1 MNKNISLYWSV
12 LTITVTLIFL
22 CMFCYIIAYL
32 HIIYTQV
39 SSSDDFKCVLYV
51 RNNTDIRLYTLR
63 LYY

>member
-1 MNKNISLYWSV
+1 MDKNISLYWSV
-12 LTITVTLIFL
+12 LTITVTLIFYVCFVIL
-22 CMFCYIIAYL
+22 L
-32 HIIYTQV
+32 HIYTSYTQV